1 MKNKEFKSK
10 TYTEGDITYTTIY
23 TEIGQFTGKA
33 KFNREAD
40 PFSSSMITGGRMS
53 ESRAYIK
60 YYKERIKLKKVE
72 LKGMKRLADAIPPI
86 KKPNKQIYNL
96 CLALHL
102 EISKYEE
109 KIKDYQTIINNLVE
123 SRAIYVRSRS
133 TDKKLREKNLKQL
146 GDAIAALKTV
156 KKDKTD

>member
-1 MKNKEFKSK
+1 MNKKAK

-23 TEIGQFTGKA
+23 TEIGQFTGLA

-40 PFSSSMITGGRMS
+40 PFPPSMITGGRIS
-53 ESRAYIK
+53 ELRAYIK
-60 YYKERIKLKKVE
+60 YYKEYKKLKKAE
-72 LKGMKRLADAIPPI
+72 FKGLRRLDYAIPHD
-86 KKPNKQIYNL
+86 KKS
-96 CLALHL
+96 A
-102 EISKYEE
+102 KY
-109 KIKDYQTIINNLVE
+109 INNLLFTISQEIREYQNNIEQCQAIIDNLIE
-123 SRAIYVRSRS
+123 SRAIYIRSRS